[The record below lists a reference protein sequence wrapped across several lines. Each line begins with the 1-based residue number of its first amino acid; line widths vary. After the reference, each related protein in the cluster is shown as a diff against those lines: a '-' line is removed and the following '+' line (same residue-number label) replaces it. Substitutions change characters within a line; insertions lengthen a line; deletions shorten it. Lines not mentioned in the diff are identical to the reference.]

1 MSYRG
6 TGVFRRYVPPS
17 PPRVDLARE
26 LACILD
32 TSEPYQA
39 PDAPRRGMYDEK
51 HVVIQDNARLS
62 TWSSNKRRRDGK
74 RIVYE

>member
-39 PDAPRRGMYDEK
+39 PDAPRKGMYDDARI
-51 HVVIQDNARLS
+51 VIHDNAKVS
-62 TWSSNKRRRDGK
+62 TWTSNYKKRKKAR
-74 RIVYE
+74 EE